1 MTKQA
6 QLEWYRNQVQ
16 LLMQL
21 DQALLQIGSTGAPS
35 VARAQQYQDYTQ
47 GTNHRAAAA
56 LQRWEGLIQRREAY
70 ARTVAEHKE
79 EELKIISLAEDDR
92 TLMILMLYYL
102 HGLTDQEIADQ
113 LFISREQAN
122 KRRNAFLRTLTD

>member
-6 QLEWYRNQVQ
+6 QLEWYRGQVH

-21 DQALLQIGSTGAPS
+21 DQALAQLGSSGAPS
-35 VARAQQYQDYTQ
+35 AAKAQQYQEYTQ
-47 GTNHRAAAA
+47 NTNHMAAAA
-56 LQRWEGLIQRREAY
+56 LQRWEGICQRREAY
-70 ARTVAEHKE
+70 AQTVAEHKE
-79 EELKIISLAEDDR
+79 EALQIISQATDDR

-113 LFISREQAN
+113 LFISREQTN